1 MSKSGIIMLII
12 IVVILFVSLI
22 SGLYVY
28 YYCRWKHLWAMD
40 VSIPSYEIKSRVD
53 DTIKVVM
60 IGDSWAGLHHE
71 YGMDA
76 YLYSKLQNLVSC
88 PITIVSKGKG
98 GERSRGIH
106 QLMFSSGDNGTKSL
120 LVSGPNYCII
130 SAGINDAAANLGT
143 RQYCHYYR
151 QILDLLIEN
160 HIRPVVIEIPDVNIW
175 HLYGGKPY
183 KDLVIDYV
191 RSIMTRCKM
200 YHIQEYRE
208 ALYDMLVEEHLV
220 EKVVYVRMKN
230 WNDGSPEINKHL
242 FMEDQIHLNRHGYE
256 KLDSCIALA
265 ILKDLEKTKDPSFFH

>member
-1 MSKSGIIMLII
+1 
-12 IVVILFVSLI
+12 
-22 SGLYVY
+22 
-28 YYCRWKHLWAMD
+28 
-40 VSIPSYEIKSRVD
+40 
-53 DTIKVVM
+53 
-60 IGDSWAGLHHE
+60 
-71 YGMDA
+71 
-76 YLYSKLQNLVSC
+76 
-88 PITIVSKGKG
+88 
-98 GERSRGIH
+98 
-106 QLMFSSGDNGTKSL
+106 MFSSGDNGTKSL